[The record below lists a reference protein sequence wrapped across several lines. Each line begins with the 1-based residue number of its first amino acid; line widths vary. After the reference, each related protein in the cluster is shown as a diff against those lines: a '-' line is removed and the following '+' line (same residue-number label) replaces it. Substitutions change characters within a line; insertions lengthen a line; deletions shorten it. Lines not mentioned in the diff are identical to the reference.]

1 VNFLGARSVAA
12 LRVPA
17 RKMVAVVM
25 KQEERCQV
33 VVCRHGQDPSSGA
46 KFILKP
52 GESIRLGRGRGS
64 EAGSIPKKWGFQPGG
79 FPCSPRGVGWDDF
92 VVHWFWDVLG
102 KGPPE
107 RQRVQFCCTHRPGVA
122 GL

>member
-1 VNFLGARSVAA
+1 MGARYAWERVAGA
-12 LRVPA
+12 GA
-17 RKMVAVVM
+17 GAMVAVVM

-64 EAGSIPKKWGFQPGG
+64 EAGTV
-79 FPCSPRGVGWDDF
+79 PR
-92 VVHWFWDVLG
+92 
-102 KGPPE
+102 
-107 RQRVQFCCTHRPGVA
+107 T
-122 GL
+122 